1 MKEIE
6 DFLPRLVKQTFNEM
20 MRCNL
25 TDIITLMQSFY
36 KLWDKQIFKKSLPI
50 ENVFKNCD
58 AYLSEYLGQS
68 KKDITGSQF
77 ASLVELIANSQT
89 SGLHIFGQK
98 VLHNLQ
104 HIFLN
109 DNSELYIFSMRD
121 VVKLL
126 RGFESIN
133 QYFNRDK
140 VIEGL
145 VNLVQEADVYED
157 EGFLEVLNE
166 CNQRGLIEKHLELG
180 AKARIYFEDRFPYME
195 REAILGYL
203 ELFRELGMLFED

>member
-1 MKEIE
+1 MDFLVRAFQYSAEQQFLQQVKDIDAFMKEIE

-25 TDIITLMQSFY
+25 TDIITMMQSFF

-50 ENVFKNCD
+50 ETVFKNCD

-68 KKDITGSQF
+68 KKDITGTQF
-77 ASLVELIANSQT
+77 ATLVDLIANSHPVHPF
-89 SGLHIFGQK
+89 SPK

-109 DNSELYIFSMRD
+109 DHSELYIFSMRD
-121 VVKLL
+121 IVKLL

-140 VIEGL
+140 VIQGI
-145 VNLVQEADVYED
+145 VNLVQEADIYED
-157 EGFLEVLNE
+157 EGFLEVL
-166 CNQRGLIEKHLELG
+166 
-180 AKARIYFEDRFPYME
+180 
-195 REAILGYL
+195 
-203 ELFRELGMLFED
+203 

>member
-25 TDIITLMQSFY
+25 TDIITMMQSFY

-50 ENVFKNCD
+50 ETVFKNCD

-68 KKDITGSQF
+68 KKDITGTQF
-77 ASLVELIANSQT
+77 ATLVDLIANSHPVHPF
-89 SGLHIFGQK
+89 SQK

-109 DNSELYIFSMRD
+109 DHSELYIFSMRD
-121 VVKLL
+121 IVKLL

-140 VIEGL
+140 VIQGI
-145 VNLVQEADVYED
+145 VNLVQEADIYED
-157 EGFLEVLNE
+157 EGFLEV
-166 CNQRGLIEKHLELG
+166 I
-180 AKARIYFEDRFPYME
+180 
-195 REAILGYL
+195 
-203 ELFRELGMLFED
+203 

>member
-77 ASLVELIANSQT
+77 ASLVELIANSHT

-166 CNQRGLIEKHLELG
+166 YNKRGLIETHLELG